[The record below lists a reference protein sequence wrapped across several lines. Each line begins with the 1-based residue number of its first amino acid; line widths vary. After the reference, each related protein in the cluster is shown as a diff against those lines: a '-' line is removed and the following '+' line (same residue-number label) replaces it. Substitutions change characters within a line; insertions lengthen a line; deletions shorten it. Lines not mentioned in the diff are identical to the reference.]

1 MTTAKAVVATPVNGG
16 VNEKSGLFELKPLK
30 TVTDKDEKKDDPN
43 TSQSQRVFAV
53 SDGPSFEDQ
62 AGFLGRW

>member
-1 MTTAKAVVATPVNGG
+1 MATAKAVVATPVGG
-16 VNEKSGLFELKPLK
+16 KPNERSGLFELKPLK
-30 TVTDKDEKKDDPN
+30 TVAGNEANKDDQN
-43 TSQSQRVFAV
+43 TSQSQKVFAV